1 MLGVVCFASG
11 RGFFLQNS
19 CNFMPS
25 YVSYVVMIAMK
36 VAAFKGSF
44 EGVFIIFCLI
54 YGRGLGFFFPGSR
67 LPSLTGPLP
76 FFFFQVAMGTSVAVQ
91 THRWHIPCTSIQKSS
106 PSGNNS
112 SISCLRISA
121 TPLLSLVRKSA
132 SLTSKQT
139 PLPQTLSL
147 SSNVVAGKR
156 FTTSWKLIILTNV

>member
-54 YGRGLGFFFPGSR
+54 YGWGLGFFFPGSG
-67 LPSLTGPLP
+67 LPSSTGALP
-76 FFFFQVAMGTSVAVQ
+76 FFFFQVAIGTSVAVQ
-91 THRWHIPCTSIQKSS
+91 THRWHIPCNSIQKSS

-147 SSNVVAGKR
+147 LAQ
-156 FTTSWKLIILTNV
+156 T